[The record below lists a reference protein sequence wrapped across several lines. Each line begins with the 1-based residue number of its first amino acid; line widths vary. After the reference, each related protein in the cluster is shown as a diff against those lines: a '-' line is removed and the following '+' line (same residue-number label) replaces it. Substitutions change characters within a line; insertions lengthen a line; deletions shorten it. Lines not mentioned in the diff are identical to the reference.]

1 MQRSTTFWKCSIMFG
16 VCCASACYKEC
27 IDYVIILPVLTKEEI
42 EAYAQRTQ
50 EIRGMSPPLAGDEES
65 AVS

>member
-1 MQRSTTFWKCSIMFG
+1 MFG
-16 VCCASACYKEC
+16 VCFASTCYKER
-27 IDYVIILPVLTKEEI
+27 IDYVIVLPALTKEEI

>member
-1 MQRSTTFWKCSIMFG
+1 MQRSTTFRKCSILFG
-16 VCCASACYKEC
+16 VCFASACYKER

-50 EIRGMSPPLAGDEES
+50 EIRGKRPPLDGDEES